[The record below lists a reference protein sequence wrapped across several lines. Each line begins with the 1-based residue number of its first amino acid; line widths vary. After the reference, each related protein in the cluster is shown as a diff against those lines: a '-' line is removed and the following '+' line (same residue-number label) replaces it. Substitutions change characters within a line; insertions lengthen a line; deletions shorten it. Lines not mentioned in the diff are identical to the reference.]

1 MNTRRDSCR
10 PCLPPIANLGAE
22 LLRCPSLRYDRG
34 AQTLSATQGQCT
46 AGPRAPSRRHA
57 PVRRTCSAI
66 SRRKRRARPR
76 NSASWRRS
84 AASAYGRI
92 YRLCSAIVPRSRA
105 LVRPTS
111 RMTCRL
117 WHCTRCA
124 HCTHCTRCTLRI
136 GALLIRWK
144 LSLPLHSHNFLPNS
158 NLAMQAL
165 AELINAHSSHP
176 PRLFLA
182 EYLVL
187 LGDARLCSVQRPP
200 ERPSTTQVR
209 ARPTL
214 RLANPALTAHAL
226 RPRLLP
232 SFTPSPTPAPTSA
245 RAPMPAPTRR
255 VQPSGW
261 RWAAARGSARST
273 R

>member
-92 YRLCSAIVPRSRA
+92 YRTAIVPRSRA
-105 LVRPTS
+105 LVQPTS

-117 WHCTRCA
+117 WHCTHCA

-187 LGDARLCSVQRPP
+187 LGDARLCSVQCPP

-232 SFTPSPTPAPTSA
+232 SFTPPPTPTPTSA

>member
-1 MNTRRDSCR
+1 MVSRRFNTERPNPFHAHEQTRLRTDVRVYPLSQSWAPSCY
-10 PCLPPIANLGAE
+10 A
-22 LLRCPSLRYDRG
+22 CPSLRYDRG

-92 YRLCSAIVPRSRA
+92 YRTAIVPRSRA

-158 NLAMQAL
+158 KPC
-165 AELINAHSSHP
+165 NAG
-176 PRLFLA
+176 A
-182 EYLVL
+182 
-187 LGDARLCSVQRPP
+187 G
-200 ERPSTTQVR
+200 
-209 ARPTL
+209 
-214 RLANPALTAHAL
+214 
-226 RPRLLP
+226 
-232 SFTPSPTPAPTSA
+232 
-245 RAPMPAPTRR
+245 
-255 VQPSGW
+255 
-261 RWAAARGSARST
+261 
-273 R
+273 